1 MTRLLAVFGI
11 ISIMLA
17 SIGIYGVM
25 SYTVAERTNEIGI
38 RLALGAHRAHVVRMV
53 LRKSFT
59 LVFAGIGI
67 GITAGVGLTRVMA
80 DLLLFGVTPWDPAT
94 YGTVA
99 VVIATVA
106 GIASYLPAR
115 RAAKLDPMLALHHQ

>member
-1 MTRLLAVFGI
+1 
-11 ISIMLA
+11 
-17 SIGIYGVM
+17 
-25 SYTVAERTNEIGI
+25 
-38 RLALGAHRAHVVRMV
+38 
-53 LRKSFT
+53 
-59 LVFAGIGI
+59 
-67 GITAGVGLTRVMA
+67 MA